1 MSSASSLTSQS
12 LAFLVALS
20 LLASACAPD
29 APPPPQAP
37 AVTVAP
43 VIEKQI
49 TEWDEFTGRLEAVD
63 IVEVRPRVSGHIQ
76 RVAFTE
82 GKEVRAGDVL
92 FEIDPRPYAA
102 EMARAN
108 AERARARSRLS
119 LATSELER
127 AQRLVSAQ
135 AISREELDARVSAVA
150 EAKAAVE
157 VAEAAVESARL
168 DLEWTRVRSPI
179 AGRVGHADVTEGNL
193 VQGGAPGVPPLT
205 TVVSVDRMYVAFEA
219 DERAFLKYASLS
231 RSAAG
236 GGGAGGA
243 GAPVRMGLADEAD
256 FPHAGRI
263 DFVDNHVDPTT
274 GTIRVRAVFSNAE
287 RRFTP
292 GLFARVRLEAGK
304 PFRATLIPDGAIGTD
319 QDRKFVLVLKPDSTV
334 EYRGV
339 ALGRLADGLRVVDS
353 GVKPGEQIVV
363 NGLQRARPG
372 MKVAAA
378 AAPADSNVVA
388 TAR

>member
-1 MSSASSLTSQS
+1 
-12 LAFLVALS
+12 
-20 LLASACAPD
+20 
-29 APPPPQAP
+29 
-37 AVTVAP
+37 

-193 VQGGAPGVPPLT
+193 VQGGVPGAAPLT

-231 RSAAG
+231 RSTAG

-243 GAPVRMGLADEAD
+243 GAPVRMGLADEPD
-256 FPHAGRI
+256 YPHAGRI

-339 ALGRLADGLRVVDS
+339 ALGRLTEGLRVVDS

-372 MKVAAA
+372 MKVAAVA
-378 AAPADSNVVA
+378 AADSNVVA